1 MEYYTYVNDLKIRF
15 LNKGEGDPI
24 ILLHGYSFNANT
36 WDEISLIQFLSEKY
50 NVYAID
56 MPYGPKSKSDKF
68 TAESRDEYAEF
79 LKNILLKL
87 NIMRPILL
95 GASISGEVV
104 LRYLSNNYDA
114 MAGIVVG
121 PVGVK
126 LLAHRFN
133 KINVPLLIVWGENDN
148 IASLDDAKLLASS
161 VKGSELYIIKNAG
174 HACYLDKPEEFKS
187 VIMMFL
193 GKYAHSIH

>member
-1 MEYYTYVNDLKIRF
+1 MEYYTYVNNLKIRF
-15 LNKGEGDPI
+15 LNKGKGYPI

-56 MPYGPKSKSDKF
+56 MPYGPKSRSDKF
-68 TAESRDEYAEF
+68 ITENRDEYAEF

-87 NIMRPILL
+87 NIMKPILL

-126 LLAHRFN
+126 LLVHRLN

-161 VKGSELYIIKNAG
+161 AKGSELYIVENAG

-187 VIMMFL
+187 IIMRFL
-193 GKYAHSIH
+193 EKYAHGVH